1 MELCFR
7 SSASS
12 FSHRTLFDAC
22 KVFVRVCFISLFL
35 AWLLQFESR
44 PVKPDSCKFTIRRS
58 VASRTLTFSA
68 VWDGTCA
75 NGGSGS
81 AQSRR
86 HDLHDRMISFS
97 LSIKGDEIYRK
108 AA

>member
-1 MELCFR
+1 VHCSLHARCLLE
-7 SSASS
+7 SV
-12 FSHRTLFDAC
+12 LFP
-22 KVFVRVCFISLFL
+22 FFE
-35 AWLLQFESR
+35 AWLLRIELR
-44 PVKPDSCKFTIRRS
+44 PVKPESCVFTMRRS
-58 VASRTLTFSA
+58 VASRTLTFFA

-75 NGGSGS
+75 NGVHGS

-97 LSIKGDEIYRK
+97 LCINGDEIHRK